1 LLFFSARGGDAYL
14 LMRICIYACVT
25 RGIYISSALLGPFR
39 PMTDERTIYMHPK
52 TVVISGGQIIIIRG
66 VVKFFFTHST
76 APNGVL
82 LTRNDLS
89 RSLPKDAR
97 SRPYIIYCIIVCQFV
112 LRFTRNVLTHTH
124 IIGKYNNVWLDVYN
138 II

>member
-1 LLFFSARGGDAYL
+1 MLFFSARGGDAYL
-14 LMRICIYACVT
+14 LMRIYIYACVT
-25 RGIYISSALLGPFR
+25 RGIFFECPSGTVSTNDGATAY
-39 PMTDERTIYMHPK
+39 TYHIYMHPK
-52 TVVISGGQIIIIRG
+52 TVVISRGQIIIIRG

-97 SRPYIIYCIIVCQFV
+97 PRPYYIYIILYIVCQFV
-112 LRFTRNVLTHTH
+112 LRFTRNVFIHTR
-124 IIGKYNNVWLDVYN
+124 ITID
-138 II
+138 I